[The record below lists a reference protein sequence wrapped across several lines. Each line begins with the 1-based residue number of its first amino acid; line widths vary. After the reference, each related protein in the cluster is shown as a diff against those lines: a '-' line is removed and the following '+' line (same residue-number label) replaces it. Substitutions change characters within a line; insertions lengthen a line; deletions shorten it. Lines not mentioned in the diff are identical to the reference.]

1 MERYKMK
8 TELDQVLSLTKL
20 GKLHLSGRAT
30 TLLLNELRL
39 LVLLSKPSSLR
50 ETVAL
55 FPGCA
60 DQTVIALAA
69 DLQRRGYIC
78 ASDAVKEDDG
88 IDFSAPENLFSPHIT
103 DMQKAALQFD
113 KAKAE
118 LMRRGFYVSIA
129 RMAGQQ
135 SSPVNGDAYS
145 ILIIEDDPYLART
158 YEQLLAMMNCR
169 ATLAGNRADIEA
181 AFQSGAK
188 FDLILLD
195 LNLPDIGGFN
205 ILHLLS
211 SHEKLGATPVI
222 VVSSDTTKESILR
235 ALTLGADGYV
245 TKPITV
251 DNLTDSIKSVVGLP
265 VTENSGTDPWAGVI

>member
-1 MERYKMK
+1 MK
-8 TELDQVLSLTKL
+8 IELDDVFSIAKL

-30 TLLLNELRL
+30 TLLGTELRM
-39 LVLLSKPSSLR
+39 LVLLSKPTSLR

-55 FPGCA
+55 FPGCTEK
-60 DQTVIALAA
+60 TVINLAA
-69 DLQRRGYIC
+69 GLQRRGLIC
-78 ASDAVKEDDG
+78 AAEATTENDGLDFVSPDDA
-88 IDFSAPENLFSPHIT
+88 FSPRIT
-103 DMQKAALQFD
+103 EMQKSTLEFD
-113 KAKAE
+113 KVKAE
-118 LMRRGFYVSIA
+118 LVRKGFYVSIA
-129 RMAGQQ
+129 RMAGRKLP
-135 SSPVNGDAYS
+135 PVNGDAYS

-181 AFQSGAK
+181 AVQSGAS

-222 VVSSDTTKESILR
+222 VVSSDTTKESIIR
-235 ALTLGADGYV
+235 ALALGADGYV

-251 DNLTDSIKSVVGLP
+251 DNLTDSIRSVVGLP
-265 VTENSGTDPWAGVI
+265 ATGTRANAPWAGVN